1 MSLMI
6 AILIITISI
15 FIRGKFTANVITVLT
30 VLSLFIFGILDLTET
45 ISGFYNPTII
55 ITLIVFIAAYT
66 INISSLKFKNTVANS
81 VSSILLTPI
90 SITNNKM
97 VITGDQY
104 KSDKLFK
111 SRRTTASTL
120 LNHNINI
127 SAINLAILNRRSN

>member
-81 VSSILLTPI
+81 VSSTLLTPI